1 MAKKQEPKRLAY
13 TVKEA
18 SEMLGLSKSRLYE
31 MVQFDEIPYMKI
43 GGKILLPKKEFESWL
58 KSRVVMPQ
66 KRRSS
71 WPLTKANQG

>member
-1 MAKKQEPKRLAY
+1 VKALAKEQEKKRLAY

-18 SEMLGLSKSRLYE
+18 AEMLGLSRSRLYE

-58 KSRVVMPQ
+58 KARVVMPQ
-66 KRRSS
+66 KRNLRI
-71 WPLTKANQG
+71 LAK